1 MRSIY
6 SIAIVVEGRITYGG
20 VRRRWTFGMGM
31 NRMRT
36 RSTVTDSPRERLRHS
51 GPEALRNDELL
62 SVIMQSGNRFASVH
76 ELSQH
81 VIAAVGGLNGLL
93 DATYEELV
101 SIPGIGAAKALQI
114 CAAVELGRRVVRRPQ
129 EEKMQILSAED
140 AALYVM
146 DRMRHLKKEHFLTLH
161 LDTKHRVI
169 AEDVVSIGCL
179 DASIVHPREI
189 FKMAMKRSASAILC
203 FHNHPSGDPT
213 PSPEDIAVTRRL
225 SEAGQLLGIDVLDH
239 IVIGD
244 GNFIS
249 LHASGCV

>member
-1 MRSIY
+1 M
-6 SIAIVVEGRITYGG
+6 ETKQ
-20 VRRRWTFGMGM
+20 
-31 NRMRT
+31 RT
-36 RSTVTDSPRERLRHS
+36 DESPRERLRHA
-51 GPEALRNDELL
+51 GPDVLRSDELL
-62 SVIMQSGNRFASVH
+62 SVIMQSGNRYASVH

-81 VIAAVGGLNGLL
+81 VIAAVGGLGGLL

-101 SIPGIGAAKALQI
+101 SIPGIGTAKALQI
-114 CAAVELGRRVVRRPQ
+114 CAAVELGRRIVRRPAEQ
-129 EEKMQILSAED
+129 KTQILSAED

-146 DRMRHLKKEHFLTLH
+146 DRMRHLKKEHFMTLH

-189 FKMAMKRSASAILC
+189 FKMALKRSASAILC
-203 FHNHPSGDPT
+203 LHNHPSGDPS

-225 SEAGQLLGIDVLDH
+225 CEAGQLLGIDVLDH

-244 GNFIS
+244 GEFVS
-249 LHASGCV
+249 LHARGCM